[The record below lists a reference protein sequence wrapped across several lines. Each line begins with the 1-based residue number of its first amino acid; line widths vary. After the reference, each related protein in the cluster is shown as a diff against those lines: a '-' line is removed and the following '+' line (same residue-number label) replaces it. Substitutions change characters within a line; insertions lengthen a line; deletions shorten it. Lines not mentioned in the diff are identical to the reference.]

1 VYRVYINYTVL
12 LTIDINDRRPVY
24 RQIADGIKSLIAGG
38 QLREGQP
45 LPAVR
50 QVAADLGVNLNTIAA
65 AYRDLQSEGLITV
78 KRGSGA
84 TVVARASGCAPKPE
98 DLRRP
103 LRTALTELVLAGMQQ
118 REIRILV
125 IAELKSLL
133 KGVKS

>member
-1 VYRVYINYTVL
+1 VL
-12 LTIDINDRRPVY
+12 LTIDIHDRRPVY
-24 RQIADGIKSLIAGG
+24 RQIADGIKALIAGG
-38 QLREGQP
+38 RLREGQP

-84 TVVARASGCAPKPE
+84 TVVARTSGGAPSEE

-103 LRTALTELVLAGMQQ
+103 IRTALTELVLAGMQQ
-118 REIRILV
+118 REILVLV
-125 IAELKSLL
+125 IDELKSLL

>member
-1 VYRVYINYTVL
+1 VL
-12 LTIDINDRRPVY
+12 LTIDLHDRRPVY
-24 RQIADGIKSLIAGG
+24 RQIADGIKALIASGH
-38 QLREGQP
+38 LSEGQP

-84 TVVARASGCAPKPE
+84 TVVARTSGSTQSPE

-103 LRTALTELVLAGMQQ
+103 IRTALTELVLAGMQQ
-118 REIRILV
+118 REIVVLV
-125 IAELKSLL
+125 IDELKSLL
-133 KGVKS
+133 KGVKA

>member
-1 VYRVYINYTVL
+1 MF
-12 LTIDINDRRPVY
+12 LTIDIHDRRPVY

-84 TVVARASGCAPKPE
+84 TVVARTSGSAHSQE

-103 LRTALTELVLAGMQQ
+103 IRTALTELVLAGMQQ
-118 REIRILV
+118 REILVLV
-125 IAELKSLL
+125 IDELKSLL

>member
-1 VYRVYINYTVL
+1 ML
-12 LTIDINDRRPVY
+12 LTIDLNDRRPVY
-24 RQIADGIKSLIAGG
+24 RQIADGIKALIAGG

-65 AYRDLQSEGLITV
+65 AYRDLESEGLIII

-84 TVVARASGCAPKPE
+84 TVAPRNNNTSQSKE

-103 LRTALTELVLAGMQQ
+103 IRTALTELVLAGMPQ
-118 REIRILV
+118 REILILV
-125 IAELKSLL
+125 TDELRTLL
-133 KGVKS
+133 KGAKS